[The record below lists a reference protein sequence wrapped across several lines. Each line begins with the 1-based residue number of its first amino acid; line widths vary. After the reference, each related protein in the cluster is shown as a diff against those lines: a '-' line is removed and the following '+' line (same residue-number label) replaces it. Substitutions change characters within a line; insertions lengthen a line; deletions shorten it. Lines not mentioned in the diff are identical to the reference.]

1 MDDLDTIIENADG
14 ETTAQPLKK
23 RGRKPRE
30 AGAPRPQT
38 GKKEKLSAKQLT
50 GILYLGHATAAEALN
65 VPGLMI
71 QETEAEAI
79 ASALVDVLQ
88 HYDFEASAKTIAWA
102 NLVGTLATV
111 YGLKIYNLSKKSA
124 QSHDPVSD

>member
-1 MDDLDTIIENADG
+1 MEDLDTILDKADS

-30 AGAPRPQT
+30 AGAPRQQT
-38 GKKEKLSAKQLT
+38 GKKEKLSAKQIT
-50 GILYLGHATAAEALN
+50 GILYLGHATAADALN
-65 VPGLMI
+65 VPDLMI

-124 QSHDPVSD
+124 QNHDSISD